1 MDILQS
7 IDAEGGLT
15 LKRGNGFH
23 GSSRTGQGGHRWNGV
38 IECGPAQVFVVMGS
52 LAANGGVDHQLH
64 LVGPDQVLDV
74 GATFMDFE
82 HSVHRQPRLRQ
93 DISGA

>member
-1 MDILQS
+1 
-7 IDAEGGLT
+7 
-15 LKRGNGFH
+15 
-23 GSSRTGQGGHRWNGV
+23 
-38 IECGPAQVFVVMGS
+38 MGS